1 MVAANG
7 ETRETEIVPHRTAT
21 FGDEMA
27 KRSGLAAT
35 KRAMENQVE
44 ARRAHDAHE
53 HAALLAAIQRYG
65 FHLWLADRLGS
76 AGDALYSFSAC
87 LIAMIVSGL
96 AAYLFRQPL
105 LFPSL
110 GPTAFLIFRTPMAA
124 SASPRNTL
132 IGHGAAI
139 MVGYGTLVLFG
150 LRHTPNVL
158 QAAISPARIGA
169 ATLSVALTSALL
181 ILFRSLHPPA
191 GATTLIV
198 SLGLLSAFHAI
209 IMIALGIVILTVT
222 SWLINRALG
231 VPVPRW
237 TPPVRKR

>member
-1 MVAANG
+1 
-7 ETRETEIVPHRTAT
+7 
-21 FGDEMA
+21 MA
-27 KRSGLAAT
+27 KRRGSAIT
-35 KRAMENQVE
+35 ERVIKERHE
-44 ARRAHDAHE
+44 ARRRDDAHE
-53 HAALLAAIQRYG
+53 HASLLAAIQRYG

-76 AGDALYSFSAC
+76 AGDALYSFGAC
-87 LIAMIVSGL
+87 LIAMSASGL

-132 IGHGAAI
+132 IGHGIAI
-139 MVGYGTLVLFG
+139 VVGYGALALFG

-158 QAAISPARIGA
+158 QAGISPARIGA

-198 SLGLLSAFHAI
+198 SLGLLSTFHAV
-209 IMIALGIVILTVT
+209 IMVALGIVLLTMT
-222 SWLINRALG
+222 SWLINHALG
-231 VPVPRW
+231 VPVPLW
-237 TPPVRKR
+237 AAPAGGK